1 MTAAVRAQTPT
12 PRAPADPAGDSGE
25 RSTPVPLW
33 DQAAAGMVAWRQGDP
48 GALDRLVRLLTPTLW
63 QVVRAYRLDTAT
75 AEDAVQNTWLALVRH
90 RDTVQDPQAVLR
102 WLTVTARREAWRLAQ
117 TAERSRATDDTVLDL
132 RPAVDEG
139 PEAAVV
145 RRRRDEALWRAVG
158 DLPERCQRLLRVV
171 AFTERA
177 DYSALSRDLGMPVGS
192 IGPTRGRCLAKL
204 RQLLGAADWRTA

>member
-1 MTAAVRAQTPT
+1 MTASVRAQTPA
-12 PRAPADPAGDSGE
+12 PRTSPDGPADRDAPMA
-25 RSTPVPLW
+25 LW
-33 DQAAAGMVAWRQGDP
+33 DAAAAHMTAWRQGDP
-48 GALDRLVRLLTPTLW
+48 GALDRLVKLLTPTLW
-63 QVVRAYRLDTAT
+63 HVVRAYRLDVAT

-117 TAERSRATDDTVLDL
+117 AAERSRATEDTVLDL
-132 RPAVDEG
+132 RPAPEEG
-139 PEAAVV
+139 PEAAAV
-145 RRRRDEALWRAVG
+145 RHRRDEALWHAVS
-158 DLPERCQRLLRVV
+158 DLPERCQRILRVV

-177 DYSALSRDLGMPVGS
+177 DYSTLSRELGMPVGS

>member
-1 MTAAVRAQTPT
+1 MTASVRAQTPP
-12 PRAPADPAGDSGE
+12 PRTSPDQGDERERAAPP
-25 RSTPVPLW
+25 PLW
-33 DQAAAGMVAWRQGDP
+33 DQAAAGMIAWRQGEP

-63 QVVRAYRLDTAT
+63 HVVRAYRLDTAT

-102 WLTVTARREAWRLAQ
+102 WLTVTARREAWRLAR
-117 TAERSRATDDTVLDL
+117 TAERTRATDDTVLDL
-132 RPAVDEG
+132 RPASDEG

-145 RRRRDEALWRAVG
+145 RRRRDEALWHAVG

-204 RQLLGAADWRTA
+204 GELLGATDWRTA